1 MSISRNFFHVS
12 TEIWAL
18 SLFLSL
24 SSYLSS
30 LSVHLFVYLS
40 IYCVRYTT
48 LIQSTTVIII
58 PSMQLF
64 FAYLP
69 MPLILS
75 VTVYPIIYLTFFLLH
90 MPVFAFIYLRTFV
103 SLLLYLIFC
112 VHVYA
117 THTNLH
123 TETYIDIHTLHLC
136 VSVRV
141 FVQIY
146 IFMHTHIH
154 GNIHIDPFLCACKSV
169 HTS

>member
-75 VTVYPIIYLTFFLLH
+75 VTVYPIIYLTFFFTSYTTLCIYKSLNFCLFITLSNLLRARICYTH
-90 MPVFAFIYLRTFV
+90 KFTYRNIHRHTYFASV
-103 SLLLYLIFC
+103 C
-112 VHVYA
+112 VC
-117 THTNLH
+117 T
-123 TETYIDIHTLHLC
+123 
-136 VSVRV
+136 RV
-141 FVQIY
+141 CAD
-146 IFMHTHIH
+146 MHIH
-154 GNIHIDPFLCACKSV
+154 AHAHTWEYTHRSFSV
-169 HTS
+169 CL